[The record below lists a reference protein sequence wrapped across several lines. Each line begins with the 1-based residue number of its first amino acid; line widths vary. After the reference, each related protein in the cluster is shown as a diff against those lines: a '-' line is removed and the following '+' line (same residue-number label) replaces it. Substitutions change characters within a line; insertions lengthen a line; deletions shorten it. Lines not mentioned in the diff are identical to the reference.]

1 MEKKENKYMDLL
13 NIQNEIQVHEEIKKM
28 SSNLS
33 DKEHLIRSS
42 ILEMH
47 AAVEIELRRIF
58 YHTFYSH
65 LFLTNDEKQNEKT
78 IKNFEISI
86 SKLGFIEMWRILK
99 TTMIPWYQDFE
110 SIEDINTVRN
120 QVTHADISK
129 VNYKNRNPF
138 LNPDCL
144 AQIYFDVWAIKQ
156 VIPKYFWST
165 IKRPKVQLERYVK
178 KYGDGEL

>member
-1 MEKKENKYMDLL
+1 
-13 NIQNEIQVHEEIKKM
+13 
-28 SSNLS
+28 
-33 DKEHLIRSS
+33 
-42 ILEMH
+42 
-47 AAVEIELRRIF
+47 
-58 YHTFYSH
+58 
-65 LFLTNDEKQNEKT
+65 
-78 IKNFEISI
+78 
-86 SKLGFIEMWRILK
+86 
-99 TTMIPWYQDFE
+99 MIPWYQDFE